1 MAPFA
6 PSSVDFKSRKFSECS
21 LRQIEKQLEE
31 VRNGLTRNCFTEGSS
46 SNVPRGSFDNAVDGE
61 DKFDKSTRR
70 PPRKFTFDTTTKKPG
85 FFSIGNLIH
94 LQNPI
99 FFLCCPFS
107 RYSTARGSFTGL
119 VTLGPTNF

>member
-85 FFSIGNLIH
+85 FFSIGNLINI
-94 LQNPI
+94 QNPI
-99 FFLCCPFS
+99 FSYIVRSQGVVPL
-107 RYSTARGSFTGL
+107 GGL
-119 VTLGPTNF
+119 LLVL

>member
-70 PPRKFTFDTTTKKPG
+70 PSRKFTFDTTTKKPG
-85 FFSIGNLIH
+85 FFSIGIFNI
-94 LQNPI
+94 PI
-99 FFLCCPFS
+99 GIFH
-107 RYSTARGSFTGL
+107 
-119 VTLGPTNF
+119 